1 MFHLRILCPIT
12 DIMLSRM
19 LSRIDKEA
27 AMRMEAISVFIVLPP
42 VAELPDL
49 DSDHPPRFHNDPE
62 NSTVHG

>member
-1 MFHLRILCPIT
+1 
-12 DIMLSRM
+12 M

-49 DSDHPPRFHNDPE
+49 DSDHPPRFHTDPE

>member
-12 DIMLSRM
+12 DIM